1 MTSIYSYIAR
11 ERTLG
16 LKFVKGLKDFR
27 WVRKLYGAIL
37 LWGCWIDWRTG
48 SPLLSSLE
56 AYLFQTHCRLSLST
70 LEKMPT
76 AQATIFS
83 RADLWVLRG
92 TYPFF
97 CEILYYFLKVL
108 YKICSIYIAGP
119 CCSNIQRINHYLAD
133 KYQGD
138 LSSAYSVLLNNWGLC
153 IMIAN
158 AGIIKSNMMK
168 MKFLPKINV
177 LFLVSLRL

>member
-1 MTSIYSYIAR
+1 MKLNWFLLCHKMCKQFKHSKRIWTNQMFERKSNIKLNIKSKAIKCILFKSTNLMICDFNSYIPR

-16 LKFVKGLKDFR
+16 LKFLKGLKDFR

-37 LWGCWIDWRTG
+37 LWGCSIDWHTD
-48 SPLLSSLE
+48 SPLLSPLE

-70 LEKMPT
+70 HVKMPT

-97 CEILYYFLKVL
+97 CEICIISQKF
-108 YKICSIYIAGP
+108 SIKYVVSN
-119 CCSNIQRINHYLAD
+119 CSNI
-133 KYQGD
+133 
-138 LSSAYSVLLNNWGLC
+138 W
-153 IMIAN
+153 
-158 AGIIKSNMMK
+158 
-168 MKFLPKINV
+168 
-177 LFLVSLRL
+177 

>member
-1 MTSIYSYIAR
+1 MLQDVQTIQTFEKNLNKSNVWKQVKCQIEHEFEGNQVYFIQVHQLILMICDFNSYIPR

-16 LKFVKGLKDFR
+16 LKFLKGLKDFR

-37 LWGCWIDWRTG
+37 LWGCPIDWRTG
-48 SPLLSSLE
+48 SPLLSPLE

-70 LEKMPT
+70 HEKMPT

-92 TYPFF
+92 TYPFL

-108 YKICSIYIAGP
+108 YKICSIYIIAGP
-119 CCSNIQRINHYLAD
+119 CYSNI
-133 KYQGD
+133 
-138 LSSAYSVLLNNWGLC
+138 W
-153 IMIAN
+153 
-158 AGIIKSNMMK
+158 
-168 MKFLPKINV
+168 
-177 LFLVSLRL
+177 

>member
-1 MTSIYSYIAR
+1 MICDFNSYIPR

-16 LKFVKGLKDFR
+16 LKFLKGLKDFR

-37 LWGCWIDWRTG
+37 LWACWIDWRTG
-48 SPLLSSLE
+48 SPLLSPLE

-70 LEKMPT
+70 HAKMPT
-76 AQATIFS
+76 SQATIFS
-83 RADLWVLRG
+83 RADLWALRG

-119 CCSNIQRINHYLAD
+119 CCSNIIRWIALSNFDSAIQWINHYLAD

-138 LSSAYSVLLNNWGLC
+138 LSSGYGVLLTNWGL
-153 IMIAN
+153 
-158 AGIIKSNMMK
+158 
-168 MKFLPKINV
+168 V
-177 LFLVSLRL
+177 